1 MDSNPLVDKVN
12 LPLHVGIIM
21 DGNGRWAKKKGL
33 SRSTGHREGVKAAK
47 KVVKA
52 ASDMGI
58 RYLTLFVF
66 STENWRR
73 AQDEVSFLMYLINA
87 HLKKELKFYREN
99 RIRVVH
105 SGDPEQLPADVRKSI
120 ADVIAATAHYRGL
133 TVNLAIN
140 HGGRDEIVRAVQRWV
155 EAKQSNG
162 KKLSE
167 TPFTEKELSA
177 HLDHPS
183 IPELDYVI
191 RTSGEMR
198 ISNFMLWESAYA
210 ELYFSA
216 DYWPDWDAEKF
227 QKAIQVYQQRNR
239 RFGCS

>member
-1 MDSNPLVDKVN
+1 MNPNILANKER

-21 DGNGRWAKKKGL
+21 DGNGRWAKKRGL
-33 SRSTGHREGVKAAK
+33 PRSSGHREGVKAAK

-52 ASDMGI
+52 ASDIGI

-73 AQDEVSFLMYLINA
+73 AQDEVSFLMHLINA
-87 HLKKELKFYREN
+87 HLKKELKFYRDN

-105 SGDPEQLPADVRKSI
+105 SGDPKDLPPDVNTSI
-120 ADVIAATAHYRGL
+120 ADVVAATAHYEGL

-140 HGGRDEIVRAVQRWV
+140 YGGRNEIVRAVQRWI

-162 KKLSE
+162 KNLSE
-167 TPFTEKELSA
+167 TPFTEQELST
-177 HLDHPS
+177 HLDHPGM
-183 IPELDYVI
+183 PEVDYVI

-210 ELYFSA
+210 ELYFSP
-216 DYWPDWDAEKF
+216 DFWPDWNAEKLL
-227 QKAIQVYQQRNR
+227 KAIHVYQQRDR